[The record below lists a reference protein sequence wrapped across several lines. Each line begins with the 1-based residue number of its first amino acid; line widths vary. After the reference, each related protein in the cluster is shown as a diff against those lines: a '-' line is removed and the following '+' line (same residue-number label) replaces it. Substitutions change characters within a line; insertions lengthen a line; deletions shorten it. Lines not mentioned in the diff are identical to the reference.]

1 MSLPNIFRAATLASL
16 FSIAA
21 SLANIAAAADP
32 GSIGFNFLKVS
43 PGARNA
49 AMGDVGTSIS
59 TNLYGVYF
67 NPAATAHND
76 VAVIGFMHHEGIF
89 DTRREFIGGSGAV
102 LGGVLTAGFDYFK
115 FGSLEERLGPTEEPI
130 GLFDAQ
136 DMLAFAG
143 YARQFSPKLSAGFS
157 AKYAAEKIEART
169 ADAFLFDLGVQFAP
183 IEKATF
189 GVAVRHIGSKPKFG
203 DDEIELP
210 LTFSAGAGVDVNNL
224 IAAVEVS
231 APKESDIRVNFGAEK
246 LVAKMIAF
254 RAGYKIGYDEE
265 DFAAGVGFKKSI
277 WEIDYAFV
285 PYKSGLGSAH
295 RFALTVNLK

>member
-1 MSLPNIFRAATLASL
+1 MRTAVAISLLVVAALVTS
-16 FSIAA
+16 
-21 SLANIAAAADP
+21 NAAAADP
-32 GSIGFNFLKVS
+32 GSVGFNFLKVS

-49 AMGDVGTSIS
+49 AMGDVGTSIA

-67 NPAATAHND
+67 NPAATARTEHP
-76 VAVIGFMHHEGIF
+76 VVGFMHHEGIF
-89 DTRREFIGGSGAV
+89 DTRREFIGASGV
-102 LGGVLTAGFDYFK
+102 MLGGVVTAGFDYFK
-115 FGSLEERLGPTEEPI
+115 VGSLEERTGPTEEPI
-130 GLFDAQ
+130 GVFDAQ
-136 DMLAFAG
+136 DMMAFAG
-143 YARQFSPKLSAGFS
+143 YARQFSPKMSAGFT
-157 AKYAAEKIEART
+157 AKYAAEKIESRT
-169 ADAFLFDLGVQFAP
+169 ADAFLFDAGMQFAL
-183 IEKATF
+183 IEKTTI

-210 LTFSAGAGVDVNNL
+210 LTVSGGASVDVNYL

-231 APKESDIRVNFGAEK
+231 APKESDVRVNMGLEKRFGK
-246 LVAKMIAF
+246 MVAL

-295 RFALTVNLK
+295 RFALTINLK